1 MIAVIKDNPER
12 EGVMAPSGRRIMF
25 GRDNEYCLEFATT
38 IEQRRRAWA
47 LAYEIYADKG
57 YAGSREDRLWYG
69 SHDALPDTRTLIVS
83 RDGVDVACMT
93 LVFDS
98 LIDLPA
104 DQVYGEE
111 LDQLRSSGRYLCE
124 IISLVSRETGR
135 KRSIGVLQ
143 HMFRAAFLVARDLE
157 KATDFIITV
166 NPRHAGYYRSRLL
179 FEVIGELRNYEKV
192 GGAPALLLRL
202 DLETAEERYSLKY
215 GCGENSLISFFLSGR
230 QDFHLMR
237 LLLDSKQELS
247 LYDIKYWFEDHRKLL
262 QQVSTEA
269 RNFILGDFIW
279 SRPAGS
285 SGEQEKVAEQ
295 FC

>member
-1 MIAVIKDNPER
+1 MIAVLKDKPEGG
-12 EGVMAPSGRRIMF
+12 GVMMPSDGRVMF
-25 GRDNEYCLEFATT
+25 GRDNEYCMEFATT
-38 IEQRRRAWA
+38 VEQRRRAWA

-57 YAGSREDRLWYG
+57 YACSDEDRLWYG
-69 SHDALPDTRTLIVS
+69 VHDALPDTRTLIVS

-98 LIDLPA
+98 LINLPA

-111 LDQLRSSGRYLCE
+111 LDQLRMNDRYLCE

-135 KRSIGVLQ
+135 KRSIEVLQ
-143 HMFRAAFLVARDLE
+143 HMFRAAFLVARDFE

-179 FEVIGELRNYEKV
+179 FDIVGELRNYEKV

-215 GCGENSLISFFLSGR
+215 GCGENSLRSFFLSGR

-237 LLLDSKQELS
+237 LLYESKQELS
-247 LYDIKYWFEDHRKLL
+247 SYDIKYWFEDHRNLL

-269 RNFILGDFIW
+269 RNYILGNLTWDFLTGINAEED
-279 SRPAGS
+279 S
-285 SGEQEKVAEQ
+285 VAEQ
-295 FC
+295 FS